1 MPRSSAEA
9 NKIEEINN
17 ENFKL
22 KFFLKED
29 LAMEVVSE
37 GSDTKARRV
46 KKDYAKENE
55 ELIAK
60 LKRTLEGIRGVSDIK
75 IDEPSRTATFK
86 LNDRTWNETLGIQ
99 NKITK
104 NVISYFLSPAPII
117 VNLTEPRNPDKAT
130 LAKGLLGATGV
141 RHAHLLRTKA
151 TVQMDVENGSLE
163 DVLQL
168 FLDNGYKVHPST
180 HHLVRVNLTGEGN
193 KEQLKKQL
201 DTMEGTLSVRMEGEK
216 VTLLCAGKVKKNQI
230 KKLVKE
236 CGYELDGKIKVR

>member
-46 KKDYAKENE
+46 KKDYAKQNE

-86 LNDRTWNETLGIQ
+86 LNDRKWNETLDIQ

-104 NVISYFLSPAPII
+104 NVVSYFLSPAPII
-117 VNLTEPRNPDKAT
+117 VSLTEPRNPDKAS
-130 LAKGLLGATGV
+130 LARGLIGTTGV
-141 RHAHLLRTKA
+141 RHAHLLPAKA
-151 TVQMDVENGSLE
+151 EVQMDVESGSLE

-168 FLDNGYKVHPST
+168 FLDNGYKVRPTT
-180 HHLVRVNLTGEGN
+180 HHLVRVNVTGEGN
-193 KEQLKKQL
+193 SEQLMKKF
-201 DTMEGTLSVRMEGEK
+201 DTMKGTLSVKMEGES
-216 VTLLCAGKVKKNQI
+216 VTLLCAGKVKKDQL
-230 KKLVKE
+230 KKLVKQ
-236 CGYELDGKIKVR
+236 CGYKLDGKIRVR